1 MKILERLG
9 LTLFIH
15 MDYFY
20 DVLMNFLKHQSF
32 SGMKFQWK
40 NRNLSGFIKN
50 ILICVSK
57 KNESVIGLEWHE
69 GE

>member
-40 NRNLSGFIKN
+40 NRNLSGFIKK
-50 ILICVSK
+50 IS
-57 KNESVIGLEWHE
+57 
-69 GE
+69 